1 MRLGT
6 LILSLSLATPV
17 LAKGKG
23 KKAAATAT
31 ASDESEGKKTAP
43 NPKALA
49 DLAGKF
55 KWGMTPENI
64 SKIIIDQLTTKLQEQ
79 IQKETDVY
87 QQDNL
92 RKELAEELEKVKSS
106 YIKFD
111 GQKSGWDVSIVDK
124 EFSHRNDESMMVY
137 WEKDQ
142 RRFLFFWHDKLY
154 KQFIAFNAEHPKFQ
168 GKTFDDFAKLIE
180 NRFGPAEMKF
190 ANLRTKDEQTLD
202 HLEWAPS
209 GDDEL
214 WAIDQSQFYGN
225 FCLVLRQRSVVAQ
238 MGSKAH
244 APKANTN
251 AIIDSVT
258 TRDKNDTDANAD
270 IVDQITGT
278 KPKGPPK
285 AQ

>member
-1 MRLGT
+1 MRLGI
-6 LILSLSLATPV
+6 LILSFAIATPA
-17 LAKGKG
+17 LAKG
-23 KKAAATAT
+23 KKAAKPAA
-31 ASDESEGKKTAP
+31 ESAGKKTAP

-55 KWGMTPENI
+55 KWGMTPDDI
-64 SKIIIDQLTTKLQEQ
+64 TKIVGEQITAKYQELITKESDIYTQDQLRKQKDEE
-79 IQKETDVY
+79 IQK
-87 QQDNL
+87 
-92 RKELAEELEKVKSS
+92 VKDS

-124 EFSHRNDESMMVY
+124 EFAHHNDESMLVM

-142 RRFLFFWHDKLY
+142 RRFLFFYNGHLY
-154 KQFIAFNAEHPKFQ
+154 KQFIAFNAEHPSFQ
-168 GKTFDDFAKLIE
+168 NKTFDDFAKLIE
-180 NRFGPAEMKF
+180 KRFGPAEMKF

-225 FCLVLRQRSVVAQ
+225 FCLVLKQRSVAQ
-238 MGSKAH
+238 QLQKAH
-244 APKANTN
+244 QDKLAQGKGGN
-251 AIIDSVT
+251 ALIDSVT
-258 TRDKNDTDANAD
+258 TPDKVQGDPNSD

-278 KPKGPPK
+278 HSKGTPTK
-285 AQ
+285 

>member
-1 MRLGT
+1 MRLE
-6 LILSLSLATPV
+6 ILVLSFSLAAPTV
-17 LAKGKG
+17 ALAKS
-23 KKAAATAT
+23 KKAPAA
-31 ASDESEGKKTAP
+31 ESSSKKAAP

-55 KWGMTPENI
+55 KWGMTPDDITKVI
-64 SKIIIDQLTTKLQEQ
+64 SDQIKAKYQDQ
-79 IQKETDVY
+79 ISKETDVY
-87 QQDNL
+87 SQDQL
-92 RKELAEELEKVKSS
+92 RKSMQEEIDKVKSS

-111 GQKSGWDVSIVDK
+111 GQKTGWDVSIVDK
-124 EFSHRNDESMMVY
+124 EFGHRNGESMMVF

-142 RRFLFFWHDKLY
+142 RRFLFFYNERLY
-154 KQFIAFNAEHPKFQ
+154 KQFIAFNAEHPAFQ
-168 GKTFDDFAKLIE
+168 NKTFDDFAKLIE
-180 NRFGPAEMKF
+180 KRFGPAEMKF
-190 ANLRTKDEQTLD
+190 ANMRTKDEQTLD

-225 FCLVLRQRSVVAQ
+225 FCLVLKQRSIASQ
-238 MGSKAH
+238 ISKNHGASRQGSG
-244 APKANTN
+244 N
-251 AIIDSVT
+251 ALIESVT
-258 TRDKNDTDANAD
+258 TRDKVEGDPNSD

>member
-1 MRLGT
+1 MRLEI
-6 LILSLSLATPV
+6 LILSLAISVPAF
-17 LAKGKG
+17 AKG
-23 KKAAATAT
+23 KKAAASA
-31 ASDESEGKKTAP
+31 ESSGKKAAP

-55 KWGMTPENI
+55 KWGMTPDDIQKVIGETI
-64 SKIIIDQLTTKLQEQ
+64 KARFQEQ
-79 IQKETDVY
+79 ITKETDIY
-87 QQDNL
+87 SQDKL
-92 RKELAEELEKVKSS
+92 RADRDEEIKKVKDS

-111 GQKSGWDVSIVDK
+111 GQKSGWDVSLVDK
-124 EFSHRNDESMMVY
+124 EFAHHNNESMMVF

-142 RRFLFFWHDKLY
+142 RRFLFFYNDHLY
-154 KQFIAFNAEHPKFQ
+154 KQFIAFNSEHPAFQ
-168 GKTFDDFAKLIE
+168 NKTFDDFAKLIE
-180 NRFGPAEMKF
+180 KRFGPAEMKF

-225 FCLVLRQRSVVAQ
+225 FCLVLKQRSVAAQISSKHGVAKS
-238 MGSKAH
+238 GNSS
-244 APKANTN
+244 

-258 TRDKNDTDANAD
+258 TRDKVEGDPNSD

-285 AQ
+285 Q